1 MGLMEVGSDFV
12 KIVVMTIL
20 IYFTYI
26 KSMNY
31 NENNFSKIVL
41 VITSSIIIAIV
52 YIIIGNEKPPLCT
65 IALLYMV
72 YAIFIKNI
80 TKCEK
85 IKFNVLAYIISC
97 AASYIIY
104 LVSVILSGL
113 VIFIFF
119 KSKEYMNALNLIIIP
134 FFAEILFLIFA
145 KMKRVKHGVNF
156 LKNNSNNNINLIG
169 LLLIGLIF
177 VIFAFLQRKNSLL
190 FGSYLITGFIII
202 MFSFFVWIKSQ
213 ITKTYKSKMRDRTIE
228 IQKTEIDEKNK
239 ILEEV
244 KEENLKFAKTIHK
257 YNKKLSAL
265 EFEIKS
271 KLEQETN
278 TEFASE
284 LAIILKETKETAE
297 NFAKETEIKSN
308 KLPETNIPGIDTM
321 LKYMQEEARAK
332 NINLDVK
339 LNASINSL
347 LENIISKDKF
357 ETLIGDHLKD
367 AIIAVEASKNS
378 HKSILVTIGLVEG
391 IYEFSVYDTGIE
403 FEIETLLKLGEEQV
417 TTHKETGGSG
427 IGFMTTFETLK
438 ECRASLVIEEYNP
451 ETTSYTKCIT
461 IRFDGKN
468 KYKIYSYRAN
478 KLKEQ
483 KHKRKITIEELR

>member
-1 MGLMEVGSDFV
+1 MISITVMSDLVKLFVVSILTYLIYV
-12 KIVVMTIL
+12 KIINTKKQKILMVM
-20 IYFTYI
+20 
-26 KSMNY
+26 
-31 NENNFSKIVL
+31 VL
-41 VITSSIIIAIV
+41 SIIISIV
-52 YIIIGNEKPPLCT
+52 YVLLKKYMNPLVAICIIYI
-65 IALLYMV
+65 V
-72 YAIFIKNI
+72 YAIIINFLIMNY
-80 TKCEK
+80 K
-85 IKFNVLAYIISC
+85 INYMAFLISAIISYVLYIISTL
-97 AASYIIY
+97 I
-104 LVSVILSGL
+104 SGT
-113 VIFIFF
+113 I
-119 KSKEYMNALNLIIIP
+119 
-134 FFAEILFLIFA
+134 
-145 KMKRVKHGVNF
+145 
-156 LKNNSNNNINLIG
+156 
-169 LLLIGLIF
+169 
-177 VIFAFLQRKNSLL
+177 IFAFTTNNTDFMTPISLILIPIIVMTLVHAIFKIKRFKN
-190 FGSYLITGFIII
+190 G
-202 MFSFFVWIKSQ
+202 FSFVKETKNNKTITIFIMAFTGIVLFFFGLFQRNNSDNVNICLIIGTILTAISFFIWIKSQ

-378 HKSILVTIGLVEG
+378 YKSILVTIGLVEG

>member
-1 MGLMEVGSDFV
+1 MNKLDVINKFAKMFLIGFY
-12 KIVVMTIL
+12 IL
-20 IYFTYI
+20 LTY
-26 KSMNY
+26 KKV
-31 NENNFSKIVL
+31 NNHKNDKQRYL
-41 VITSSIIIAIV
+41 EGTLLSIFMSGV
-52 YIIIGNEKPPLCT
+52 YIIIDNYIPQLLNVILFYVVYGIIIKLVEK
-65 IALLYMV
+65 
-72 YAIFIKNI
+72 N
-80 TKCEK
+80 
-85 IKFNVLAYIISC
+85 KFNYVSFIFSCIITYAMYLISTIT
-97 AASYIIY
+97 SGII
-104 LVSVILSGL
+104 LLPILKKGEYTNPISLFTIL
-113 VIFIFF
+113 VIFT
-119 KSKEYMNALNLIIIP
+119 
-134 FFAEILFLIFA
+134 LIFCLVFTR
-145 KMKRVKHGVNF
+145 KRLKNGFNF
-156 LKNNSNNNINLIG
+156 LKNKSIDKSIIKFILTLEIVIILMFTILKKNNTLKVIFG
-169 LLLIGLIF
+169 LMLLFIWLIF
-177 VIFAFLQRKNSLL
+177 SI
-190 FGSYLITGFIII
+190 YI
-202 MFSFFVWIKSQ
+202 WIKSQ

-278 TEFASE
+278 TEFASK

-378 HKSILVTIGLVEG
+378 YKSILVTIGLVEG